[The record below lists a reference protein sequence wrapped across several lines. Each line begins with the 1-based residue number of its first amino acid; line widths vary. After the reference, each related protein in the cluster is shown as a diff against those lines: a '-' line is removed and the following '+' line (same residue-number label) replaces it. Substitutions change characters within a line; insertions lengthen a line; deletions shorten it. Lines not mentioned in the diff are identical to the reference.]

1 MNLKEIYN
9 KYDLKFYMSLLGPLG
24 MVIIHLISII
34 FYFDWII
41 FNYLIFSLLMLLFKS
56 WIELNEK
63 YNMKINPLIIG
74 SISLLLIL
82 GPMMTSFIMTIMYKD
97 TIKYIFFWVIY
108 AYATYGTMK
117 MTLAIINLLKKNK
130 NKKAFV
136 ESFLGLVGALYT
148 IQMMEFALIYS
159 FKEDGDNNIIY
170 VMWITQAVIFI
181 VTVLIII
188 LFIIKY
194 IIHLKNRNIKDL
206 N

>member
-108 AYATYGTMK
+108 AYATYGTIK
-117 MTLAIINLLKKNK
+117 MTLAIINLFKKNK
-130 NKKAFV
+130 NNKAFV
-136 ESFLGLVGALYT
+136 ESFVGLVGALYT

-181 VTVLIII
+181 VAMLIII
-188 LFIIKY
+188 LFIIRY
-194 IIHLKNRNIKDL
+194 IIHLKNRNIRDL

>member
-117 MTLAIINLLKKNK
+117 MTLGIINLLKKNK

>member
-1 MNLKEIYN
+1 MKLKEIYN
-9 KYDLKFYMSLLGPLG
+9 KYDLKFYMSLLGPFG

-97 TIKYIFFWVIY
+97 TIKYIFFWI
-108 AYATYGTMK
+108 
-117 MTLAIINLLKKNK
+117 
-130 NKKAFV
+130 F
-136 ESFLGLVGALYT
+136 
-148 IQMMEFALIYS
+148 
-159 FKEDGDNNIIY
+159 FK
-170 VMWITQAVIFI
+170 Q
-181 VTVLIII
+181 II
-188 LFIIKY
+188 LCHYPRGYFSGF
-194 IIHLKNRNIKDL
+194 
-206 N
+206 